1 MSIKAIV
8 YTCANCG
15 TEFRTD
21 GPKDKIRNLA
31 LVDTTAADPTN
42 RLCALFVEWPPAMV
56 DRFVAG
62 AETGDDFTM
71 AALCPGCAEAVY
83 RALSGRRSGPH
94 MDLAEPEPRLPLNS
108 EWTAAA
114 LEDYEAFRS
123 RHEDAIACCT
133 CDLGPE
139 KSKHADRCDYLAS
152 VRKIDAAWYAQYKGD
167 VL

>member
-1 MSIKAIV
+1 
-8 YTCANCG
+8 
-15 TEFRTD
+15 
-21 GPKDKIRNLA
+21 
-31 LVDTTAADPTN
+31 
-42 RLCALFVEWPPAMV
+42 
-56 DRFVAG
+56 
-62 AETGDDFTM
+62 
-71 AALCPGCAEAVY
+71 
-83 RALSGRRSGPH
+83 